1 MGLWQDLQFA
11 TRLLAKDKWFTL
23 VAATALALGIGVNAT
38 VFTFVNAVLIRGLP
52 FNDPDRIMALGSR
65 DPVRDRNMGVSYL
78 DYKDWSAATRTFTA
92 LAAYNGTTMN
102 VSDEGK
108 APERFS
114 GVYMSANAFKL
125 LGQSPVLGRDFLPE
139 DDRPGAAAVVML
151 GNGVWK
157 NRYGS
162 DRGIVGRIVRVNDV
176 PSVVIGVM
184 PDDFRFPFNTD
195 LWQPLSTIRDLENQK
210 RNSRGFEVMGRLAP
224 GVSQEQAYA
233 ELLTIGQR
241 LSKDYPDTNKNIQP
255 RVQTYNERS
264 AGGPIRAIFL
274 SLMGAVAFVL
284 LIACANVA
292 NLLLA
297 RSAYRSREVAVR
309 VSLGATRWRIVRQL
323 LIESVMLALI
333 SGVLGFALSVFG
345 VRWFDAVTQDVGKP
359 YWMKFTMDPTVFAF
373 LAAICLGTGVIFGLA
388 PALHVSKADVNELLK
403 EGGRS
408 GTGGIR
414 ARRWTGGLIIAEL
427 ALTLA
432 LLAGAGF
439 MIRNFLTLYRSNLG
453 IDTSR
458 LLTMSLALPERKYP
472 SIEQRLAFYQ
482 QLQERLQANGNIR
495 AVTVASNAPTM
506 GGFRRQLAVDGRPL
520 GSGEQPPMVTML
532 TVDPRYFGTVGL
544 PILRGRAFTDT
555 DGMPGQESAI
565 INTRFA
571 QMHFPKEDPLGRR
584 IVLTIDLAGGS
595 PPTGG
600 IPMSLTATI
609 VGIVPNV
616 RQANFDEA
624 ETDPVAYLPYRTDP
638 RGFMILLARSEGDPA
653 AVISLLREELRGV
666 DPDLPLFNIRTM
678 DESLARQ
685 RWPFRVFGTM
695 FAIFAVIALM
705 LSAVGLYAV
714 TAYSVTQRTQEIGV
728 RTALG
733 AASTHV
739 MWLFMRRALFHLSI
753 GLTLGIAGAL
763 GVGKIFESTDL
774 LIRISGRDPTTIVS
788 IAGLLAVVALNACL
802 WPARR
807 ATRLDPLVALRYE

>member
-1 MGLWQDLQFA
+1 MGLWQDVQFA

-23 VAATALALGIGVNAT
+23 VAATALAMGIGVNAT

-52 FNDPDRIMALGSR
+52 FRDADRILAIGSR
-65 DPVRDRNMGVSYL
+65 DPVRDRNMGASYL
-78 DYKDWSAATRTFTA
+78 DYKDWSAVARTFA
-92 LAAYNGTTMN
+92 GLAAYTGTTMN

-108 APERFS
+108 APERFT
-114 GVYMSANAFKL
+114 GVYISANAFKL
-125 LGQSPVLGRDFLPE
+125 LGQSPELGRDFLPE
-139 DDRPGAAAVVML
+139 DDRPGAPAVLML

-157 NRYGS
+157 NRYGADPS
-162 DRGIVGRIVRVNDV
+162 IIGRTVRVNDV

-184 PDDFRFPFNTD
+184 PDDFKFPFNAD
-195 LWQPLSTIRDLENQK
+195 LWQPLATIRDLENQK
-210 RNSRGFEVMGRLAP
+210 RNARGFEVMGRLAE
-224 GVSQEQAYA
+224 GVSVEQARA

-241 LSKDYPDTNKNIQP
+241 LSRDYPDTNANVQP
-255 RVQTYNERS
+255 RLQTYTER
-264 AGGPIRAIFL
+264 ATGGPIKPIFL
-274 SLMGAVAFVL
+274 SLMGAVTFVL

-297 RSAYRSREVAVR
+297 RSAHRSREIAVR

-323 LIESVMLALI
+323 LIESVMLAVI
-333 SGVLGFALSVFG
+333 SGVVGFAIAIFG

-359 YWMKFTMDPTVFAF
+359 YWMKFTMDPSVFAF

-388 PALHVSKADVNELLK
+388 PALHISRTDVSETLK

-414 ARRWTGGLIIAEL
+414 ARRWTGALIVAEL
-427 ALTLA
+427 ALTVA

-439 MIRNFLTLYRSNLG
+439 MIRNFLTLYRSDIG

-458 LLTMSLALPERKYP
+458 LVTMSLALPERKYP

-495 AVTVASNAPTM
+495 AATVASNAPTM

-520 GSGEQPPMVTML
+520 RSGEQPPSVTMV
-532 TVDPRYFGTVGL
+532 TVDPRYFGTIRL
-544 PILRGRAFTDT
+544 PLLRGRGFTDT
-555 DGMPGQESAI
+555 DGTAGQESAI
-565 INTRFA
+565 VNARFA
-571 QMHFPKEDPLGRR
+571 QMHFPDEDPLGRR
-584 IVLTIDLAGGS
+584 IVLSIDLAGGA
-595 PPTGG
+595 PPAGG
-600 IPMSLTATI
+600 IPTSVTATI
-609 VGIVPNV
+609 VGVVPNV
-616 RQANFDEA
+616 RQANVE
-624 ETDPVAYLPYRTDP
+624 EPEPDPVAYLPFRTDP
-638 RGFMILLARSEGDPA
+638 RGFMQLIARTDADPA
-653 AVISLLREELRGV
+653 AVISLIREELRAV

-685 RWPFRVFGTM
+685 RWPFRVFGMM
-695 FAIFAVIALM
+695 FGIFAFIALL
-705 LSAVGLYAV
+705 LSAVGLYAI

-733 AASTHV
+733 AKSTHV
-739 MWLFMRRALFHLSI
+739 MWLFMRRALFQLGI
-753 GLTLGIAGAL
+753 GLTLGVAAAL

-774 LIRISGRDPTTIVS
+774 LIRINGRDPITIVS
-788 IAGLLAVVALNACL
+788 IAALLAVVALNASL